1 MSHILVACPLFAT
14 CWCPFDGLLPL
25 HSSTKQA
32 SRAKWLPQTAKATHG
47 HSSPCR
53 PAVQRVLSVSRIPK
67 TVAASLLACVRRW
80 VRACVPPCICNS
92 WQHVQHKNILKWFLL
107 IHLHRFGLHFSPSP
121 APPQINNLY
130 DRICQR
136 ARDKPHVGT
145 GIGPLHL
152 NSLKSV
158 KS

>member
-1 MSHILVACPLFAT
+1 MGRRNGGTASMSHILVACPLFAT

-25 HSSTKQA
+25 HRSTKQA

-47 HSSPCR
+47 HSGPSPSPHQSAR
-53 PAVQRVLSVSRIPK
+53 PFRISCPVSRIPK

-107 IHLHRFGLHFSPSP
+107 IHLHRFGLHFSPSS
-121 APPQINNLY
+121 APPQINNFF

-136 ARDKPHVGT
+136 AGED
-145 GIGPLHL
+145 
-152 NSLKSV
+152 
-158 KS
+158 

>member
-1 MSHILVACPLFAT
+1 MGRRNGGTASMSHILVACPLFAT
-14 CWCPFDGLLPL
+14 CWCPFDGLLPQ
-25 HSSTKQA
+25 HRSTKQA

-47 HSSPCR
+47 HSGPSRSPHQSGASF
-53 PAVQRVLSVSRIPK
+53 PYLVSRIPK

-107 IHLHRFGLHFSPSP
+107 IHLHRFGLHFSPSS
-121 APPQINNLY
+121 APPQINNFF

-136 ARDKPHVGT
+136 AGED
-145 GIGPLHL
+145 
-152 NSLKSV
+152 
-158 KS
+158 